1 MFEFTEDKK
10 GLRPKYIGTIKNNT
24 VRRTLILLMVI
35 PTNLL
40 VFLLNVLKFLLY
52 TINAFWRLIVVGT
65 FNLVA
70 NMFKSKT
77 WEVWYNPRVEDESK
91 DGE

>member
-10 GLRPKYIGTIKNNT
+10 SLRPKYIGTIKNNAA
-24 VRRTLILLMVI
+24 RRMLMLLMII

-40 VFLLNVLKFLLY
+40 VLSLNTLKFLLY
-52 TINAFWRLIVVGT
+52 TANAFWKLIVVGT

-70 NMFKSKT
+70 NMFKAKT
-77 WEVWYNPRVEDESK
+77 WEVWHKPRQVQHEDE
-91 DGE
+91 